1 MEQVLSQARD
11 RLREYSLH
19 NNSTITPVG
28 RPPTTWKPPGKFQY
42 KINFYGALFQS
53 ENCAGIVVII
63 RNELG
68 QVMVSLSLRIPLL
81 FTAIE
86 VEALATQ
93 RGLKLVLETGFGR
106 VVLEG
111 DSQILIKALIED
123 TYSLANFGHIV
134 TDIPYLASHFS
145 IIDY

>member
-68 QVMVSLSLRIPLL
+68 QVMVSLSLSLSLSLSQRIPLQ

-123 TYSLANFGHIV
+123 T
-134 TDIPYLASHFS
+134 P
-145 IIDY
+145 